1 MPEGERNRETKRG
14 RERQRHRQGK
24 VDGQRQTYRGSFDA
38 TVTLAQVLPSF
49 QIVYLRSYEACS
61 LEHMKSISQWSYYR
75 CVEVQAG
82 LQKIANGQSTS
93 IHEEN
98 RGNNKEVVS
107 LKMVII
113 RV

>member
-1 MPEGERNRETKRG
+1 
-14 RERQRHRQGK
+14 
-24 VDGQRQTYRGSFDA
+24 
-38 TVTLAQVLPSF
+38 
-49 QIVYLRSYEACS
+49 
-61 LEHMKSISQWSYYR
+61 MKSISQWSYYR